1 MNIHFF
7 SGNGVIILES
17 DAVVKRYFSILPDEI
32 NTITISLIFFIPVLQ
47 RKAAQ
52 KHLYSNYSQPR

>member
-32 NTITISLIFFIPVLQ
+32 NTITISLIFFTCITKKGCAKTSVF
-47 RKAAQ
+47 
-52 KHLYSNYSQPR
+52 